1 VFDIILERWYLLT
14 YDTPQEERMGDSAK
28 LGVGVDLVSITRI
41 ERVVDVW
48 GRRFLE
54 RVFTSAEI
62 DYCESRSA
70 PAESL
75 AARFAAKEAFIKA
88 VSETGLTGIR
98 YRDVEVVVD
107 DRGVPRLRPHGTA
120 KTAVGQSRTSVSLSH
135 EGDLAVA
142 IVVTSPEVKS

>member
-1 VFDIILERWYLLT
+1 
-14 YDTPQEERMGDSAK
+14 MGGSAK
-28 LGVGVDLVSITRI
+28 LGVGIDLVSITRI
-41 ERVVDVW
+41 ERMIEVW

-70 PAESL
+70 PAGSL

-88 VSETGLTGIR
+88 VSETGARGIR

-107 DRGVPRLRPHGTA
+107 DRGVPALRPRGTA
-120 KTAVGQSRTSVSLSH
+120 KTAVGGSHTSVSLSH
-135 EGDLAVA
+135 EGDLAAA